1 MGTRF
6 APGGARPAQPTTVA
20 ATRSEFLPGL
30 SRPTVVFWLGLS
42 LIIATDLVDY
52 GPLATVFA
60 LAFHKQPKS
69 NDIGIQETVI
79 EMLLV
84 GSLWLLSWAS
94 DSAGSFAILLLI
106 ALWVVWLV
114 LHVNALSALGGQA
127 SSKTGA

>member
-6 APGGARPAQPTTVA
+6 APGGTRPAQPTTVA

-30 SRPTVVFWLGLS
+30 SRPAVVFWLGLS

-52 GPLATVFA
+52 GPLAAVLKLSFG
-60 LAFHKQPKS
+60 KQPKS
-69 NDIGIQETVI
+69 NTVGIQETVI
-79 EMLLV
+79 EMFLV

-106 ALWVVWLV
+106 ALWVVWLI
-114 LHVNALSALGGQA
+114 LHVNALAEFGGQPKSA
-127 SSKTGA
+127 NSA